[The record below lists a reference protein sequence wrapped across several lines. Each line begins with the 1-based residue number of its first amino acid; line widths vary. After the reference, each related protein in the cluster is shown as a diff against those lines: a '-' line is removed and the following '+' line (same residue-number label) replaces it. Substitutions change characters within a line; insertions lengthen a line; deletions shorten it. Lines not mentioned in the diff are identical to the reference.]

1 MFVPTEHISQ
11 LPAVRGELSA
21 MTSNDCTEE
30 LVQERT
36 EALLQANEQ
45 LWSEVLQR
53 WSVEE
58 ELRQSE
64 QTLRRLSSQ
73 LLNYQEIERK
83 RIAKDLHDGL
93 SQSLTAIKISI
104 ENGLQQGLFCA
115 SDDNVVTVSRIL
127 GRIQSAIEELHRIS
141 TNLYPSMLDD
151 LGVIPTI
158 SWCCRQ
164 FHSWNSNT
172 QLNTYID
179 LHENEIPARL
189 KPVIYRI
196 LLETLKNIAQHAGA
210 DYASVHLRKDD
221 SHIELLIMD
230 SGTGFDESKYSLWDG
245 EYRGTGIADMRWRTD
260 LSGGSLTIV
269 AERNAG
275 TTIRVTWPLPN

>member
-1 MFVPTEHISQ
+1 M
-11 LPAVRGELSA
+11 A
-21 MTSNDCTEE
+21 SNDCTEE

-53 WSVEE
+53 WNTEE

-64 QTLRRLSSQ
+64 QILRRLSSQ
-73 LLNYQEIERK
+73 LLDYQEVERK

-104 ENGLQQGLFCA
+104 ENGLQQALFCA
-115 SDDNVVTVSRIL
+115 TDDNNVTVGRIL

-151 LGVIPTI
+151 LGIIPTI
-158 SWCCRQ
+158 SWCCRE
-164 FHSWNSNT
+164 FHARHRDIR
-172 QLNTYID
+172 LNTYID
-179 LHENEIPARL
+179 MQESDIPSRL

-196 LLETLKNIAQHAGA
+196 LQEALKNIGQHAGA
-210 DYASVHLRKDD
+210 DYASVHLSQDGSK
-221 SHIELLIMD
+221 IEFKIMD
-230 SGTGFDESKYSLWDG
+230 SGTGFDEIEDSSRERD
-245 EYRGTGIADMRWRTD
+245 YRGTGIADMRWRTD
-260 LSGGSLTIV
+260 LSGGTLIIS
-269 AERNAG
+269 ASRNSG
-275 TTIRVTWPLPN
+275 TTVRATWPSPN